1 MQEVLARLKRYF
13 ADKQFSI
20 LVLQSVVLFVFS
32 MVVHY
37 TAGVFATEKAS
48 NAVTDLLLGRLP
60 VVDTSVIFIEGNI
73 LFWVLIIV
81 LSILEP
87 KRIPFVLKSLSVFML
102 TRAFFVTMT
111 HLGTD
116 PRQIVLPVN
125 SILDKFTFGGDL
137 FFSGHTGAP
146 FLMALVFW
154 RHPYL
159 RWIFLTASVIFGASV
174 LLGHQHYSID
184 VFAAF
189 FIAYGI
195 YHIALKLFEEDHQLF
210 LQGLE
215 N

>member
-1 MQEVLARLKRYF
+1 
-13 ADKQFSI
+13 
-20 LVLQSVVLFVFS
+20 
-32 MVVHY
+32 
-37 TAGVFATEKAS
+37 
-48 NAVTDLLLGRLP
+48 
-60 VVDTSVIFIEGNI
+60 
-73 LFWVLIIV
+73 
-81 LSILEP
+81 
-87 KRIPFVLKSLSVFML
+87 
-102 TRAFFVTMT
+102 
-111 HLGTD
+111 
-116 PRQIVLPVN
+116 
-125 SILDKFTFGGDL
+125 
-137 FFSGHTGAP
+137 
-146 FLMALVFW
+146 MALVFW